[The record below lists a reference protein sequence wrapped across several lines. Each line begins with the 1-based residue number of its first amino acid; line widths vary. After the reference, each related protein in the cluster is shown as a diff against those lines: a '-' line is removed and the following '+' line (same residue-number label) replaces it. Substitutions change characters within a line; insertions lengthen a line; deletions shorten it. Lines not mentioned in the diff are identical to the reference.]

1 MDVFVC
7 TDREN
12 HLGFGNSQNEE
23 DSKKYGKKRSKRV
36 VYMAMDQKIQ

>member
-12 HLGFGNSQNEE
+12 QLGFGNSQNEE
-23 DSKKYGKKRSKRV
+23 DRKKYGKKRSKRV